1 MDADQRGVTR
11 IRTADFRVWD
21 LFHDTGMI
29 KALRSLPR
37 TVWLLGVIS
46 LVNDAASDMIYPLVP
61 LYLTSVLMAGP
72 KALGLIEGIA
82 EAVSSLLKLLAGV
95 LADRTRKIK
104 YWVIAGYG
112 VAGAARP
119 LLAFA
124 TSWTGVL
131 VCRFADRVGKGLRTA
146 PRDAL
151 LTLSVKAEQRGLA
164 FGFHRA
170 MDNFGAVVGPLIAAA
185 LLALGMPLKQVL
197 LCAFLPAIIVLW
209 LALAVPEPE
218 RKADEQA
225 QPFSWNLRD
234 FPQAFKRYL
243 VVLGLFMLGNSS
255 NMFLLLR
262 AKELGLGEAQVP
274 LLWALVSLVAAV
286 LSMPLSALSDRIE
299 RRTMIVAGWSI
310 YAALYLLFGL
320 MPAKPW
326 LLWPMFAAYGVFL
339 AATEGVEKAL
349 VADMV
354 PGSKSGTAFGWYNL
368 VVGVLLLP
376 ASTLFGWLWATWSP
390 LSAFGFGSGCALLA
404 AILLR
409 FWVKVPAFASTASN
423 RR

>member
-1 MDADQRGVTR
+1 
-11 IRTADFRVWD
+11 
-21 LFHDTGMI
+21 MI

-95 LADRTRKIK
+95 LADRTQKIK

-112 VAGAARP
+112 IAGAARP

-131 VCRFADRVGKGLRTA
+131 ICRFADRVGKGLRTA

-197 LCAFLPAIIVLW
+197 LCAFVPAIIVLW
-209 LALAVPEPE
+209 LAFAVPEPE
-218 RKADEQA
+218 HKAEAKA
-225 QPFSWNLRD
+225 QPFTWNLRE
-234 FPQAFKRYL
+234 FPKAFKRYL

-274 LLWALVSLVAAV
+274 LLWALVSLVASI
-286 LSMPLSALSDRIE
+286 LSTPLSALSDRIE

-354 PGSKSGTAFGWYNL
+354 PSGQSGTAFGWYNL
-368 VVGVLLLP
+368 VMGVLLLP
-376 ASTLFGWLWATWSP
+376 ASVLFGWLWATLSP
-390 LSAFGFGSGCALLA
+390 LSAFAFGSACALSA
-404 AILLR
+404 ALLLR
-409 FWVKVPAFASTASN
+409 FWVCPGHTIPTQPSP
-423 RR
+423 